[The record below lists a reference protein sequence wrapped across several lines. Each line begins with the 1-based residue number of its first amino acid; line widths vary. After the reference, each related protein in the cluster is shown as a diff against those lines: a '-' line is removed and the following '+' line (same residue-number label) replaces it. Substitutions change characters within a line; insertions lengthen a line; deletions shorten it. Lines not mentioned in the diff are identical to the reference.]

1 MFITVILRTVFHRQ
15 SVDVI
20 RVYLRPEFYK
30 RSSLVN

>member
-1 MFITVILRTVFHRQ
+1 MFETIILRTVFHRQ

-20 RVYLRPEFYK
+20 RVCLRPEIYN